1 MRPIHVPGQYRRRNV
16 VWIMEL
22 VSKRRQRQLQPE
34 NVDIRIV
41 GRFLGYAECDAT
53 GTFWAEPLRWP
64 LTDSPLFQ
72 CSFYSD
78 LQQLFF
84 MLTLD
89 KTIAVLNMRL

>member
-53 GTFWAEPLRWP
+53 GWP

-89 KTIAVLNMRL
+89 KTIAVLNTRL